1 MLEVI
6 PDNAETLCMKGLLLN
21 LTDKKE
27 EGLDLAKKVFLILYL
42 LGFDEKIEQD
52 VKNMQDVIIK
62 ARKIRETNNISL
74 K

>member
-42 LGFDEKIEQD
+42 LGFDEK
-52 VKNMQDVIIK
+52 
-62 ARKIRETNNISL
+62 S
-74 K
+74 